1 MEGIFEK
8 FYGEK
13 EVDKS
18 IREIFFAD
26 YSYHGTF
33 LEVGAA
39 GPEFLSMSKHYREN
53 GWRVIAVEPN
63 PDFCKLH
70 HQIGYEVLQ
79 YACGDHDED
88 NVEFFV
94 VDSQS
99 ADYLGGKISYESFS
113 SLGIKEPYRNLKKNI
128 SQRKI
133 IVKLRRLD
141 TILNTHTPNVEQID
155 ILSVDVEGWELE
167 VLDGLN
173 ISKYRPRVIIIENLF
188 SENHYLS
195 YLKAKD
201 YILWKRAHPNDVFI
215 RSDMILNPIKRLWLY
230 IYSAALY
237 LFNMKGKS
245 SWK

>member
-70 HQIGYEVLQ
+70 MVWQK
-79 YACGDHDED
+79 
-88 NVEFFV
+88 V
-94 VDSQS
+94 V
-99 ADYLGGKISYESFS
+99 AHEYLAVQ
-113 SLGIKEPYRNLKKNI
+113 P
-128 SQRKI
+128 
-133 IVKLRRLD
+133 KLR
-141 TILNTHTPNVEQID
+141 P
-155 ILSVDVEGWELE
+155 
-167 VLDGLN
+167 
-173 ISKYRPRVIIIENLF
+173 
-188 SENHYLS
+188 
-195 YLKAKD
+195 
-201 YILWKRAHPNDVFI
+201 
-215 RSDMILNPIKRLWLY
+215 
-230 IYSAALY
+230 
-237 LFNMKGKS
+237 
-245 SWK
+245 